1 MKNLTGANGENGG
14 CGIKLF
20 ANPKQRTVEFKKKTQ
35 SASSS
40 FPLFSPVK
48 RSD

>member
-20 ANPKQRTVEFKKKTQ
+20 ANPKQRTVEFKTKNPVRQPSVSSVFSCKKI
-35 SASSS
+35 
-40 FPLFSPVK
+40 
-48 RSD
+48 